1 MKQSLSTDPFSLH
14 KYYYILIETGKER
27 EKNKGG
33 ENEEKARKKP
43 WNERNISVFNFLAFG
58 L

>member
-1 MKQSLSTDPFSLH
+1 MKQSLSTHPFSLH

-33 ENEEKARKKP
+33 EYEEKARKKP
-43 WNERNISVFNFLAFG
+43 WNERKHFCV
-58 L
+58 

>member
-1 MKQSLSTDPFSLH
+1 MKQSLSTHPFSLH

-33 ENEEKARKKP
+33 ENEEK
-43 WNERNISVFNFLAFG
+43 ERNPGMRETFLCLIF
-58 L
+58 